1 MAFLYIYS
9 PSDFVTGLPD
19 EAGAQADG
27 TPTFTLTLIAGAV
40 PTLVE
45 ITDDETIF
53 DEVDATQELTNAVT
67 IDGTTY
73 AAGTTINTA
82 YDLLNSTTGHKVTS
96 FHFGGDGYQQG
107 AVAGLASTVPLV
119 PGTSYTFDS
128 ERTSHN
134 QANEYDDYVA
144 CFTTGSRIE
153 TQRGQIEVQNL
164 RVGDMIQTADNGY
177 QPLRLVLGRCLSLG
191 DLHASPNLLPVRIS
205 QGALGQGL
213 PARDILVSPQH
224 RFLINSAIVERMF
237 GGVEVL
243 ISAKKLTALPGIYL
257 ARDVTQIEYFHL
269 VLDRHEIVF
278 AEQAATESFYCGP
291 MAIAALSPAAQQEM
305 RTLFPELS
313 SGDFTPVVAREIPDN
328 NLQTQI
334 AERHERNGKFVL
346 SSEAQAFSCPDF

>member
-19 EAGAQADG
+19 EVGAQADG
-27 TPTFTLTLIAGAV
+27 VPTFTLTLIAGAV

-53 DEVDATQELTNAVT
+53 DEVDATQELTNATT

-96 FHFGGDGYQQG
+96 FHFGGDGFQQG

-119 PGTSYTFDS
+119 PGTAYTFDS

-144 CFTTGSRIE
+144 CFSTGSRIE
-153 TQRGQIEVQNL
+153 TKRGLVEVQNL
-164 RVGDMIQTADNGY
+164 RIGDMIQTADNGY
-177 QPLRLVLGRCLSLG
+177 QPLRLVLRRRLSLD
-191 DLHASPNLLPVRIS
+191 DLDAKQKLLPVRIS

-213 PARDILVSPQH
+213 PSRDMLVSPQH
-224 RFLINSAIVERMF
+224 RFLINSAIVDRMF
-237 GGVEVL
+237 GGAEVL
-243 ISAKKLTALPGIYL
+243 ISAKKLTALPGIYV

-269 VLDRHEIVF
+269 VLDRHEIMF
-278 AEQAATESFYCGP
+278 AEHTATESFYCGP
-291 MAIAALSPAAQQEM
+291 MAIAALSTAAQVEM
-305 RTLFPELS
+305 RALFPELAQ
-313 SGDFTPVVAREIPDN
+313 GEYMPDEVREIPN
-328 NLQTQI
+328 NKLQTQI
-334 AERHERNGKFVL
+334 VERHERNGKFVL
-346 SSEAQAFSCPDF
+346 STEV